1 MPRRQKHGLEGLCAP
16 ALTPASTLGPNRRLG
31 DAGRPYPQ
39 VSQSLSTKFMEV
51 FKVLC
56 EAAAAAKPGE
66 CSLDDPAFGQDFET
80 FGLIGALD
88 DFDVELRE
96 RFGEGFLKLRSLIA
110 AVGKELFQ
118 KWEQAEQRR

>member
-1 MPRRQKHGLEGLCAP
+1 MVP
-16 ALTPASTLGPNRRLG
+16 
-31 DAGRPYPQ
+31 
-39 VSQSLSTKFMEV
+39 
-51 FKVLC
+51 
-56 EAAAAAKPGE
+56 
-66 CSLDDPAFGQDFET
+66 DDPAFGQDFET
-80 FGLIGALD
+80 FGLIGASD